1 MPAKKQGSAAKKQG
15 SAASK
20 KNSEARK
27 SIPPEQKAALQGY
40 EDEEVRGEEQEQEQ
54 EDFLG
59 GADEMHGDREGGED
73 EEEEAD
79 GDCAED
85 TMADVTVSTS
95 KASSGA
101 ANMSNVC
108 KFIYFI

>member
-20 KNSEARK
+20 KNSVARK
-27 SIPPEQKAALQGY
+27 SIPLEQEAALQGY
-40 EDEEVRGEEQEQEQ
+40 ENEEERGEEQEQ

-59 GADEMHGDREGGED
+59 GADETHGDREGGED

-95 KASSGA
+95 KASSSGA

>member
-27 SIPPEQKAALQGY
+27 SISPEQKAALQGY
-40 EDEEVRGEEQEQEQ
+40 EDEEVRGEEQGQ

-73 EEEEAD
+73 GEEEAD

-85 TMADVTVSTS
+85 TVADLTISTS
-95 KASSGA
+95 KASSSGA